1 MKALYFNCFSGISGD
16 MTLGA
21 LLDLGIDQELFIKEL
36 QKLELSGYTI
46 EVQKQSKKSIMG
58 TDVDVIIEEASEHH
72 CERNIHA
79 IEKIIDD
86 SELSDWV
93 KTKSKDV
100 FKEVAR
106 AEGKVHGKPMDQVHF
121 HEVGAIDSIV
131 DIVGS
136 VICLELLGIKKI
148 HVSKI
153 HDGNGFIKCQH
164 GIIPVPVPAVLE
176 MLTGTN
182 IPFVTED
189 VKTEMVTPTGMA
201 LIKCLGMTF
210 GKIPEMTI
218 EKVGYGFGKRETGR
232 LNALRVVMGE
242 VIH

>member
-1 MKALYFNCFSGISGD
+1 VKALYFNCFSGISGD

-21 LLDLGIDQELFIKEL
+21 LLDLGIDKEVFKSELK
-36 QKLELSGYTI
+36 KLDLDGYTI
-46 EVQKQSKKSIMG
+46 EVKKQCKKSIMG
-58 TDVDVIIEEASEHH
+58 TNVNVIIEEVSKEH
-72 CERNIHA
+72 CERNLHA
-79 IEKIIDD
+79 IEKIIDASGL
-86 SELSDWV
+86 SEWV
-93 KTKSKDV
+93 KSKSREV

-136 VICLELLGIKKI
+136 VICLELLGMEKI

-153 HDGNGFIKCQH
+153 HDGSGFIKCQH
-164 GIIPVPVPAVLE
+164 GMIPVPVPAVIEL
-176 MLTGTN
+176 LTGTN

-201 LIKCLGMTF
+201 LVKCLGTTF
-210 GKIPEMTI
+210 GKTPEMTI

-242 VIH
+242 VL

>member
-21 LLDLGIDQELFIKEL
+21 LLDLGIDQEHFVNEL
-36 QKLELSGYTI
+36 EKLDLNGYTI
-46 EVQKQSKKSIMG
+46 EIKKQIKKSIIG
-58 TDVDVIIEEASEHH
+58 TDVDVILKEVPGQHYT
-72 CERNIHA
+72 RNLYDIQ
-79 IEKIIDD
+79 KIIDD
-86 SELSDWV
+86 SELTDWV
-93 KTKSKDV
+93 KAKSKDV

-106 AEGKVHGKPMDQVHF
+106 AEGKVHGKPIDQVHF

-164 GIIPVPVPAVLE
+164 GIIPVPVPAVME
-176 MLTGTN
+176 MLSGTN

-201 LIKCLGMTF
+201 LVKCLGTSF
-210 GKIPEMTI
+210 GQIPEMTI
-218 EKVGYGFGKRETGR
+218 EKVGYGYGKRETGR

-242 VIH
+242 VL

>member
-1 MKALYFNCFSGISGD
+1 VKALYFNCFSGISGD

-21 LLDLGIDQELFIKEL
+21 LLDLGIEEELFINEL
-36 QKLELSGYTI
+36 KKLELNGYHI
-46 EVQKQSKKSIMG
+46 AVKKQHKKSIKG
-58 TDVDVIIEEASEHH
+58 TDVDVIIEEVSETN
-72 CERNIHA
+72 CERNLYD
-79 IEKIIDD
+79 IEKIIDA
-86 SELSDWV
+86 SELTDWV
-93 KTKSKDV
+93 KSASKDV

-106 AEGKVHGKPMDQVHF
+106 AEGKVHGKPIDQVHF
-121 HEVGAIDSIV
+121 HEVGAIDSII

-136 VICLELLGIKKI
+136 VICLELLDIKKI

-164 GIIPVPVPAVLE
+164 GIIPVPVPAVIE

-201 LIKCLGMTF
+201 LVKCLGTTF
-210 GKIPEMTI
+210 GKTPEMTI

-242 VIH
+242 VL

>member
-21 LLDLGIDQELFIKEL
+21 LLDLGIDQEYFVNEL
-36 QKLELSGYTI
+36 KKLDLNGYTI
-46 EVQKQSKKSIMG
+46 EIKKQSKKSIIG
-58 TDVDVIIEEASEHH
+58 TDVDVILEEESEQH
-72 CERNIHA
+72 CERNLYDIQ
-79 IEKIIDD
+79 KIIDA
-86 SELSDWV
+86 SELSEWV
-93 KTKSKDV
+93 KTKSKEV

-106 AEGKVHGKPMDQVHF
+106 AEGKVHGKPIDRVHF

-136 VICLELLGIKKI
+136 VICLEMLGIKNV
-148 HVSKI
+148 HVSKL

-164 GIIPVPVPAVLE
+164 GIIPVPVPAVME
-176 MLTGTN
+176 MLSGTN
-182 IPFVTED
+182 IPFMTED

-201 LIKCLGMTF
+201 LVKCLGMTF

-232 LNALRVVMGE
+232 LNALRIVMGE